1 MITIKKMKQ
10 GKDVKKTKFKKTPP
24 VHLSVFPSPTFI
36 IILQIKKMVFLVS
49 RIEEIVLSVLN
60 WIEFLR

>member
-1 MITIKKMKQ
+1 MKQ
-10 GKDVKKTKFKKTPP
+10 GKDVKETKFKKKPP
-24 VHLSVFPSPTFI
+24 VHLSVFSPHVYNNFADK
-36 IILQIKKMVFLVS
+36 KKMVFLVS